1 MNQKTEAIGS
11 VVVLEEGAE
20 FPKWVAEYQRHAT
33 NSVVV
38 AYSPG
43 ESSADFAAR
52 FARRLAET
60 RGELRVGILACG
72 PRIDA
77 EQLAV
82 RESMARELMK
92 AIEERGRGEILLAAR
107 VEASEDAKYAIFEL
121 AGVLCEGLHDGRCVV
136 RVRFSSGRPES
147 GIMPS
152 VAGPFESADA
162 SYRTAGASRR

>member
-33 NSVVV
+33 NSIVV

-52 FARRLAET
+52 FARRLSET

-77 EQLAV
+77 EQLKV
-82 RESMARELMK
+82 RESMARALMT

-107 VEASEDAKYAIFEL
+107 VEASEDAKFAIFEL

-152 VAGPFESADA
+152 VGGPFESGDA
-162 SYRTAGASRR
+162 SYRTAGAGRS